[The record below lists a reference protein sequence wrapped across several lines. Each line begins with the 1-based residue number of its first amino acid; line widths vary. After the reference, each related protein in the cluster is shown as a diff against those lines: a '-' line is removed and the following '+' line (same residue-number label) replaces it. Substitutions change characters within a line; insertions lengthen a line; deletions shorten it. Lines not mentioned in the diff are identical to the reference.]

1 MFQALYCNCI
11 GSSKKLN
18 EQGWKKKMKIV
29 VVVVYNFELL
39 FKSQIVYSSEL

>member
-1 MFQALYCNCI
+1 MFQALHCNCT

-18 EQGWKKKMKIV
+18 EQGWKKIKTV
-29 VVVVYNFELL
+29 VVVVHNFKLL